1 MGKSS
6 RGSATVIL
14 ASCASFGHHAWTSET
29 SWSDSDGGHDVSAS
43 RSTVQ
48 SRFAPDDSGGIERAS
63 ACLINLCRAGAR
75 DRAVP
80 AADECESRL
89 QSDERQ
95 HQPIHQHLCHQL
107 QQGRGDSGICVQR
120 PDRSRSEFQ
129 FCRRDRSRN
138 AGLCAPVF
146 ATGGPVAH
154 DLLVSIVLQ
163 SPTECSQGTD
173 YPGKCRVLGSLEIS
187 GDVEGQ
193 FVNRIHLE
201 PVLLPGSPGR
211 PQIPITPR

>member
-1 MGKSS
+1 MGQP

-14 ASCASFGHHAWTSET
+14 ASWASFGHHAWASET
-29 SWSDSDGGHDVSAS
+29 SWSDSDGDTMSVH
-43 RSTVQ
+43 
-48 SRFAPDDSGGIERAS
+48 
-63 ACLINLCRAGAR
+63 
-75 DRAVP
+75 
-80 AADECESRL
+80 
-89 QSDERQ
+89 
-95 HQPIHQHLCHQL
+95 
-107 QQGRGDSGICVQR
+107 QGRQCDPGSLRTIAAVSSALLLALSICAAPAHAIELFQPPTNASLAFSPTSVSTNQFTNICAVNYNKAAATV
-120 PDRSRSEFQ
+120 EFVFKDQ
-129 FCRRDRSRN
+129 TDPAQNFNSVAVIAPGTRD
-138 AGLCAPVF
+138 CAPVL